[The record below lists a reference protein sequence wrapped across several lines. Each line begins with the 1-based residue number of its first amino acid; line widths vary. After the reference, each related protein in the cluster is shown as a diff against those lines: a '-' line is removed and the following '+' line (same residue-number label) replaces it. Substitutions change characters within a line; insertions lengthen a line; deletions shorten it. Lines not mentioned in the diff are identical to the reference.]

1 MYRLFSIYMLFFSIM
16 CSTMLFSQ
24 NETSGSENGDNEDT
38 WENITGCQWI
48 KEASPIVE
56 VSYGYGKPY
65 QTKFDG
71 EFAKF
76 GSLDFRLGY
85 SRIKTYERYVV
96 KMDEHFAFGSWFSK
110 DLNLNDDSD
119 SDKKVQAKLIRFGF
133 GSRTGY
139 GYEFSKTR
147 ILPYS
152 QMQFSLTEFK
162 SERPQDLNPDD
173 INILNRYEGSYR
185 LSNAAEGGIRLEFF
199 RSVAVSGSYE
209 AAVVYPRVVFF
220 PWIGGLIIQS
230 VLVETVSHFA
240 EDIVDRSSG
249 AGPIMY
255 ALIRNGMTYVV
266 YLGVKERMNWPFK
279 SETPLTHES
288 FKLSLTFSF

>member
-1 MYRLFSIYMLFFSIM
+1 MSRLFSICLLFFSFL
-16 CSTMLFSQ
+16 CTTMLFSQ
-24 NETSGSENGDNEDT
+24 NEPNGSDDGDKEDP
-38 WENITGCQWI
+38 WENITGCHWI
-48 KEASPIVE
+48 REASPIVE

-71 EFAKF
+71 EFARF

-85 SRIKTYERYVV
+85 SRIKMYDRYVV
-96 KMDEHFAFGSWFSK
+96 EMDEHFAFGSWFSK

-119 SDKKVQAKLIRFGF
+119 SEKKVQVKLTRFGF
-133 GSRTGY
+133 GSRMGY

-152 QMQFSLTEFK
+152 QMQVSLTELK
-162 SERPQDLNPDD
+162 SERPPDLNRNDMS
-173 INILNRYEGSYR
+173 ILNRYEGSYR
-185 LSNAAEGGIRLEFF
+185 FSDAAEGGIRFEFF

-209 AAVVYPRVVFF
+209 VAVVYPRVVFF
-220 PWIGGLIIQS
+220 PWLGGLIIQNIMI
-230 VLVETVSHFA
+230 EAVSHFA
-240 EDIVDRSSG
+240 EDIVDRSPT

-255 ALIRNGMTYVV
+255 ALIRNGMAYVV
-266 YLGVKERMNWPFK
+266 YLGKKERMNWPFS

-288 FKLSLTFSF
+288 FKLGLTFSF